1 MWKTGETKS
10 GGQSKSSAPACE
22 MSRSPKTSAIANYR
36 WVVLPPQTNA
46 ILARNTHKASRSS
59 IDRREARK
67 LTVFRCSAA
76 RKHRD
81 TVEYTHRGDRNDLTS
96 METSQVF
103 PLMAVQPPSCAAAQR
118 GNASERKAFVDSEA
132 PTQQKGRAERA
143 VHESAAGRIVQ

>member
-1 MWKTGETKS
+1 MGKPGEIES
-10 GGQSKSSAPACE
+10 GGQRERSALARKLTRP
-22 MSRSPKTSAIANYR
+22 PKISVITNYR
-36 WVVLPPQTNA
+36 CTVLPPQTNA

-118 GNASERKAFVDSEA
+118 GNTSERKAFVDSDALGHQKRRTEA
-132 PTQQKGRAERA
+132 D
-143 VHESAAGRIVQ
+143 VDDSAAG